1 MLDSENMKI
10 SQAEV
15 RRVATLA
22 RVELDDDELESV
34 GRDLNRILDYVAKLD
49 ELDTSTV
56 EPTAQVVDFAAPMR
70 TDEVTNKPA
79 PEDAVANAPRSDKNF
94 FVVPSIIE

>member
-1 MLDSENMKI
+1 MKI

-56 EPTAQVVDFAAPMR
+56 EPTTQVVDFAAPMR
-70 TDEVTNKPA
+70 TDEVTSKPA